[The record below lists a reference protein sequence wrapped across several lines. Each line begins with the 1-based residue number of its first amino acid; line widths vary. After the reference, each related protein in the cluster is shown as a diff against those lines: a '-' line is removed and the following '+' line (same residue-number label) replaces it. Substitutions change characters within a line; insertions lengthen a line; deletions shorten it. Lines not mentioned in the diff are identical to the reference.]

1 MNKFDTAVI
10 NGEET
15 KMTEVTEE
23 FSRRVLAVVDAGLV
37 EGLGDP
43 EPGKMCVQAAVCYAM
58 GIPHSDKPTCV
69 SESLRLLQIKLNDS
83 SWSNNTARTKGLRR
97 LAIAQ
102 LGSAGILDEAEFV
115 KRVATMT
122 IQVIVPIA
130 LRAAA
135 KIMPIALRAAAK
147 LESNAKLV
155 GSLEEAALACSLDPS
170 TNNVIKAKDI
180 AADADAAAVS
190 ASYAASAANAA
201 VSAAVSAAA
210 AAAYAAEYAAY
221 AAESAESA
229 AGAAAFDATLAD
241 CCEDVVKILI
251 DLGSPGCAFLNLT
264 N

>member
-1 MNKFDTAVI
+1 
-10 NGEET
+10 
-15 KMTEVTEE
+15 MTEVTEE

-69 SESLRLLQIKLNDS
+69 SESLRFLQIKLNDS

-180 AADADAAAVS
+180 AADADADADAAR
-190 ASYAASAANAA
+190 YADAANAA
-201 VSAAVSAAA
+201 VSAA
-210 AAAYAAEYAAY
+210 YAAEYAAN